1 MKRILDQIENGRDFI
16 IELQKGLTRIPA
28 IAPENGGEGEYDKF
42 IWLKNYI
49 KDWGFDKTE
58 EILVPDLRIASGV
71 RPTLITTINGIC
83 SEKTLWLITHLDVVP
98 VGEIALWDTEPF
110 EAVVDGDKIFGR
122 GTEDNQQSLVSALLA
137 AKTLLDNRIKPHYD
151 VKLVFVADEE
161 VGSGYGIDWILKNRV
176 DLFKKD
182 DLIITPDVGDPD
194 GRYIEIAEKSILW
207 VEFKIVGEQ
216 SHGSRPDKA
225 INAARASSHLAIR
238 IDNLRFKY
246 NGIDDLYDVPYSTF
260 EPTRRASAVTNI
272 NTIPGEETLAF
283 DCRILPQYNILEILE
298 EMKKIASSVETE
310 FGVKITI
317 TTPQFLQAPP
327 PTPEN
332 AEVVVKLKNSI
343 KKITGTEP
351 ELTGIGGGT
360 VAAYFRMKN
369 FPAAL
374 WSTVDNTMH
383 SPNEYSS
390 IKNTIKDAKVFADLM
405 TSE

>member
-1 MKRILDQIENGRDFI
+1 
-16 IELQKGLTRIPA
+16 
-28 IAPENGGEGEYDKF
+28 
-42 IWLKNYI
+42 
-49 KDWGFDKTE
+49 
-58 EILVPDLRIASGV
+58 
-71 RPTLITTINGIC
+71 
-83 SEKTLWLITHLDVVP
+83 
-98 VGEIALWDTEPF
+98 
-110 EAVVDGDKIFGR
+110 
-122 GTEDNQQSLVSALLA
+122 
-137 AKTLLDNRIKPHYD
+137 
-151 VKLVFVADEE
+151 
-161 VGSGYGIDWILKNRV
+161 
-176 DLFKKD
+176 
-182 DLIITPDVGDPD
+182 
-194 GRYIEIAEKSILW
+194 
-207 VEFKIVGEQ
+207 
-216 SHGSRPDKA
+216 
-225 INAARASSHLAIR
+225 
-238 IDNLRFKY
+238 
-246 NGIDDLYDVPYSTF
+246 
-260 EPTRRASAVTNI
+260 
-272 NTIPGEETLAF
+272 
-283 DCRILPQYNILEILE
+283 
-298 EMKKIASSVETE
+298 ETE

>member
-1 MKRILDQIENGRDFI
+1 MKEIFNQIDNGKEFI

-42 IWLKNYI
+42 VWLKNYI

-58 EILVPDLRIASGV
+58 EIQVADSRTGSGV
-71 RPTLITTINGIC
+71 RPTLITTING
-83 SEKTLWLITHLDVVP
+83 SYTEKSLWIITHLDVVP
-98 VGEIALWDTEPF
+98 VGEITLWNTEPF
-110 EAVVDGDKIFGR
+110 EAVVDGDKIYGR
-122 GTEDNQQSLVSALLA
+122 GTEDNQQSLTSVLLA
-137 AKTLLDNRIKPHYD
+137 AKTILDARVKPYYN
-151 VKLVFVADEE
+151 VKLIFVADEE
-161 VGSGYGIDWILKNRV
+161 VGSGYGIDWILKNRI

-207 VEFKIVGEQ
+207 VEFKIVGKQ

-225 INAARASSHLAIR
+225 VNAARASSHLAIR
-238 IDNLRFKY
+238 LDNLRFKY
-246 NGIDDLYDVPYSTF
+246 NEIDDLYDVPYSTF
-260 EPTRRASAVTNI
+260 EPTRRVSSVTNI

-283 DCRILPQYNILEILE
+283 DCRILPCYDIKEILND
-298 EMKKIASSVETE
+298 MKNICASVEKE
-310 FGVKITI
+310 FGVTITI
-317 TTPQFLQAPP
+317 ATPQFLQAAP
-327 PTPEN
+327 PTSEN

-343 KKITGTEP
+343 KKVTGIEP